1 MPLDLNETF
10 LHFDTLIWQVPS
22 IAMAVG
28 VGAVV
33 AASQIEN
40 ANGWLLS
47 LEQVRGV
54 VLLLGAF
61 LLVALTIALV
71 KYRIFAAAATPQPL
85 PEPPFRRWP
94 RAARGLPLSTTMT
107 TGIVLGF
114 STAQLFGYR
123 WLVVVGVVAGFV
135 AWRLLEKR
143 FDTILEEIDKS
154 GSVVS
159 QS

>member
-1 MPLDLNETF
+1 
-10 LHFDTLIWQVPS
+10 
-22 IAMAVG
+22 
-28 VGAVV
+28 
-33 AASQIEN
+33 
-40 ANGWLLS
+40 
-47 LEQVRGV
+47 
-54 VLLLGAF
+54 
-61 LLVALTIALV
+61 
-71 KYRIFAAAATPQPL
+71 
-85 PEPPFRRWP
+85 
-94 RAARGLPLSTTMT
+94 MT